1 MVEFF
6 SFILFSLFLQ
16 IFCEHKIY
24 DGSKLKFLSNEQDEN
39 YDASIPVSM
48 DNFNQEMISYYSW
61 FASYGYCEDINVPLF
76 CCKKHFNF
84 FTKTWTI
91 VNETSTDKFFV
102 YNFILWRSDEYKKYI
117 IAFPGTNEILELL
130 NEATNM
136 KLVEYEGN
144 SNIKTVN
151 YFQKIAFELRDLI
164 FTKQVLKDI
173 NQHPDYQFIATG
185 HSLGG
190 SVATI
195 ILYDAINKG
204 YINPNVNEP
213 VLITFG
219 QPRTGNEDFVL
230 DFNKKIK
237 NVIRVVRD
245 GDIVVSLPY
254 SLIKNPY
261 RHLGGL
267 ILVNRDMTSMTY
279 CPKEIG
285 EDYSDD
291 ECGRSKSININYH
304 TYYFNPDTRLSM
316 RCY

>member
-1 MVEFF
+1 MSNKSEERANT
-6 SFILFSLFLQ
+6 SEGIILNSDISSPSINDILSS
-16 IFCEHKIY
+16 E
-24 DGSKLKFLSNEQDEN
+24 SKYKPNPILLVNFEN
-39 YDASIPVSM
+39 YE
-48 DNFNQEMISYYSW
+48 N
-61 FASYGYCEDINVPLF
+61 C
-76 CCKKHFNF
+76 
-84 FTKTWTI
+84 FTFDY
-91 VNETSTDKFFV
+91 VN
-102 YNFILWRSDEYKKYI
+102 
-117 IAFPGTNEILELL
+117 
-130 NEATNM
+130 
-136 KLVEYEGN
+136 
-144 SNIKTVN
+144 
-151 YFQKIAFELRDLI
+151 ELRDLI

-304 TYYFNPDTRLSM
+304 TYYFNPDTKLSM
-316 RCY
+316 RCQ